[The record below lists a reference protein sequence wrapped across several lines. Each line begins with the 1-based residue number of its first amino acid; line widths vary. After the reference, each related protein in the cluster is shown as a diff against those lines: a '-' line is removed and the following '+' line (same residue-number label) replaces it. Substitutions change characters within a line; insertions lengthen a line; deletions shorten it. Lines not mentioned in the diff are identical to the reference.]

1 MKDTQH
7 RKRLPLKRS
16 VRNAVF
22 LKFDNRCAYCE
33 RPAHAIDHVVP
44 YSVIGNHD
52 EDNLVACCNRCNSA
66 AKDKVFKD
74 FDEKKTWIQGWRAG
88 RDFGVEPQ
96 QLEIPKSY
104 IDPEI
109 ASLNLRELMK
119 RYRMRPTKKALTKLG
134 ARLSEIIGRE
144 EPYSYRYLHSIY
156 RSNLETVG
164 LPICLAIEKALE
176 TYSSLADYS
185 VIEVYSRPDQAG
197 ALVIGRVGPCANPD
211 CGIKF
216 LTDHPNRRFCK
227 ICHPP
232 VRR

>member
-1 MKDTQH
+1 
-7 RKRLPLKRS
+7 
-16 VRNAVF
+16 
-22 LKFDNRCAYCE
+22 
-33 RPAHAIDHVVP
+33 
-44 YSVIGNHD
+44 VIENHD

-88 RDFGVEPQ
+88 RDFGIEPILQ
-96 QLEIPKSY
+96 EIPESY
-104 IDPEI
+104 IDPQI

-134 ARLSEIIGRE
+134 ERLAKINGRE
-144 EPYSYRYLHSIY
+144 NAYSYRYLHSIY
-156 RSNLETVG
+156 RANLEMVG
-164 LPICLAIEKALE
+164 LPICMAIEKALE
-176 TYSSLADYS
+176 TYRDLSEYPL
-185 VIEVYSRPDQAG
+185 IEVRGRPDQAG
-197 ALVIGRVGPCANPD
+197 AHIDGRIAFCANPN

-232 VRR
+232 KRIS